1 MEFNASEVNREH
13 PVMLAG
19 RLMLD
24 LYSKSDGTPKEVCNI
39 VHSSFPELTA
49 QQVFCLW
56 VGVNMAECPL
66 VELDK
71 IELVMVE

>member
-24 LYSKSDGTPKEVCNI
+24 LYSKSDGTPEEVCHI